1 MALVAS
7 FTEPL
12 NSMVRP
18 DQREYVDKVA
28 EGPGVSRGSVVR
40 RALDLLMEREPLD
53 TGRAE
58 EETVV
63 PAQ

>member
-7 FTEPL
+7 YTEPL

-18 DQREYVDKVA
+18 DQREFVDRLA
-28 EGPGVSRGSVVR
+28 EQPGVSRGSVVR
-40 RALDLLMEREPLD
+40 RALDLLMD
-53 TGRAE
+53 TESGE
-58 EETVV
+58 GETVG